1 MSNDSN
7 FRAKRQKN
15 QIFCKRHFSF
25 WGVSSAFKVRASS
38 IVDMVGNPTCTSMG
52 TAPYAPQSS
61 HPTEP
66 FAVWCVYIYAMVSD
80 TVSCKRSLDI
90 VDTLSAEAVLVERAQ
105 AHDEAAFEQIMNL
118 YADRLY
124 NYILRMVG
132 NPADAEDLLQE
143 AFLRA
148 YQGLPNFDGRASLST
163 WLYRIAT
170 NLCIDHQRKRA
181 RRVQTVSYSVWE
193 DDEGE
198 TGEWEFPDLQTPNPM
213 DAALNREL
221 RQVVEQ
227 AVAALSPKLKT
238 VLLLYD
244 VEELSYDE
252 IARVLSIPI
261 GTVKSR
267 LNHARGQIQK
277 QVEAYLRGESK

>member
-1 MSNDSN
+1 
-7 FRAKRQKN
+7 R
-15 QIFCKRHFSF
+15 
-25 WGVSSAFKVRASS
+25 
-38 IVDMVGNPTCTSMG
+38 
-52 TAPYAPQSS
+52 
-61 HPTEP
+61 
-66 FAVWCVYIYAMVSD
+66 CVYIDAMVSD
-80 TVSCKRSLDI
+80 TVSYNRSLGI
-90 VDTLSAEAVLVERAQ
+90 VDALSAEAVLVERAQ
-105 AHDEAAFEQIMNL
+105 AHDEAAFEQIMHL

-132 NPADAEDLLQE
+132 SPADAEDLLQE
-143 AFLRA
+143 AFIRA
-148 YQGLPNFDGRASLST
+148 YQGLPSFDGRASLST

-181 RRVQTVSYSVWE
+181 RRVQTVSYSAWE
-193 DDEGE
+193 DEEGE
-198 TGEWEFPDLQTPNPM
+198 ASEWEFPDLQTPNPM

-221 RQVVEQ
+221 QQVVEQ
-227 AVAALSPKLKT
+227 AIEALSPKLKT

-244 VEELSYDE
+244 VEELSYEE

>member
-1 MSNDSN
+1 M
-7 FRAKRQKN
+7 R
-15 QIFCKRHFSF
+15 
-25 WGVSSAFKVRASS
+25 
-38 IVDMVGNPTCTSMG
+38 
-52 TAPYAPQSS
+52 
-61 HPTEP
+61 
-66 FAVWCVYIYAMVSD
+66 VYPIGMVSD
-80 TVSCKRSLDI
+80 MVSSIGRHI
-90 VDTLSAEAVLVERAQ
+90 EVDALSAEAVLIERAQ
-105 AHDEAAFEQIMNL
+105 ARDEAAFEQIMNL

-132 NPADAEDLLQE
+132 NSADAEDLLQE

-148 YQGLPNFDGRASLST
+148 YQGLPNFDGRASLGT

-181 RRVQTVSYSVWE
+181 RRVQTVSYSAWE

-198 TGEWEFPDLQTPNPM
+198 TGEWEFADLQTPNPM
-213 DAALNREL
+213 DAALHREL
-221 RQVVEQ
+221 QQVVEQ
-227 AVAALSPKLKT
+227 AIAALSPKLKT

-244 VEELSYDE
+244 VEELSYEE
-252 IARVLSIPI
+252 IARVLNIPI

>member
-1 MSNDSN
+1 MD
-7 FRAKRQKN
+7 A
-15 QIFCKRHFSF
+15 IF
-25 WGVSSAFKVRASS
+25 
-38 IVDMVGNPTCTSMG
+38 
-52 TAPYAPQSS
+52 
-61 HPTEP
+61 
-66 FAVWCVYIYAMVSD
+66 
-80 TVSCKRSLDI
+80 
-90 VDTLSAEAVLVERAQ
+90 AEARLIERAQ

-132 NPADAEDLLQE
+132 SPTDAEDLLQE

-148 YQGLPNFDGRASLST
+148 YQGLPNFDRRASLST

-181 RRVQTVSYSVWE
+181 RRVQTVSYSAWE
-193 DDEGE
+193 DEEGE
-198 TGEWEFPDLQTPNPM
+198 GGTWEFPDLQTPNPM
-213 DAALNREL
+213 EAALNREL
-221 RQVVEQ
+221 QQVVEH
-227 AVAALSPKLKT
+227 AIEALSPKLKT

-244 VEELSYDE
+244 VEELSYEE
-252 IARVLSIPI
+252 IARVLNIPI

-277 QVEAYLRGESK
+277 HVEAYLRGDSK

>member
-1 MSNDSN
+1 
-7 FRAKRQKN
+7 
-15 QIFCKRHFSF
+15 
-25 WGVSSAFKVRASS
+25 
-38 IVDMVGNPTCTSMG
+38 
-52 TAPYAPQSS
+52 
-61 HPTEP
+61 
-66 FAVWCVYIYAMVSD
+66 MVSD
-80 TVSCKRSLDI
+80 TVSYTGRRI
-90 VDTLSAEAVLVERAQ
+90 EVDALSAEARLVERAQ
-105 AHDEAAFEQIMNL
+105 AQDETAFEQIMNL

-148 YQGLPNFDGRASLST
+148 YQGLPSFDGRASLST

-181 RRVQTVSYSVWE
+181 RRVQTVSYFAWE
-193 DDEGE
+193 DEEGE
-198 TGEWEFPDLQTPNPM
+198 PGEWEFPDTQTPNPM
-213 DAALNREL
+213 ESALNREL
-221 RQVVEQ
+221 QQVVEQ
-227 AVAALSPKLKT
+227 AIGSLSPKLRT

-244 VEELSYDE
+244 VENLSYEE
-252 IARVLSIPI
+252 IARVLNIPM